1 MFYAKI
7 WVDGKHMS
15 VALTHMN
22 VYGLC
27 SVCHEETNVDLAEV
41 FKGNNDRGLYK
52 TPVICPEC
60 QRKELLKLFKG
71 RKKVL

>member
-7 WVDGKHMS
+7 WVDGKNMS
-15 VALTHMN
+15 VALTHKN

-27 SVCHEETNVDLAEV
+27 SVCHEETSVNLAEV
-41 FKGNNDRGLYK
+41 FKRNDQGLYK
-52 TPVICPEC
+52 TPVLCPEC
-60 QRKELLKLFKG
+60 QRKEILKLFKG